1 MINIDLPESVIKL
14 SESAF
19 NECTSIISYNVS
31 NYNQN
36 FSSENGILYNKDR
49 SEIIAFPP
57 KNSIKVFKI
66 PTTVVRIGF
75 NTFRECSNLIS
86 IEIPNSVKIIGDIH
100 VQLNTSTIYF
110 LSDFEYD
117 YRIHTFYNCHNLNE
131 LHCRIRNIKDVFI
144 SRNVFDGC
152 NLDKCSLYVP
162 IGTGYAY
169 RHHPVFSKFKEIIIE
184 K

>member
-110 LSDFEYD
+110 LSDFEYN

-144 SRNVFDGC
+144 LEMFLMAVIYINVLFMYQLGQDM
-152 NLDKCSLYVP
+152 LIDIILY
-162 IGTGYAY
+162 
-169 RHHPVFSKFKEIIIE
+169 FQNSKK
-184 K
+184 